1 MIAPSGIR
9 RTVVVVVVMV
19 ATSLGSFSRVPERT
33 RIEISPSEKYIR
45 TELYFG
51 LSKRDGSEVTSE
63 EWKRFVDE
71 EVTPRF
77 PDGLTV
83 VDVAGQFRMSSG
95 EIVHEKSRMLILLYK
110 KRDRQKFGA
119 SIETIRKA
127 YCQKFDQESV
137 MRVDLKQP
145 VEVSFE
151 E

>member
-1 MIAPSGIR
+1 MIAASGIR
-9 RTVVVVVVMV
+9 RSIVVVVVMV
-19 ATSLGSFSRVPERT
+19 AASHGSFSRVPERSG
-33 RIEISPSEKYIR
+33 IEISPSEKYIR

-51 LSKRDGSEVTSE
+51 LSKSDGTEVTSE

-83 VDVAGQFRMSSG
+83 VDAAGQFRMSSG
-95 EIVHEKSRMLILLYK
+95 EIAHEKSRMLILLYK
-110 KRDRQKFGA
+110 KKDRQNSGA
-119 SIETIRKA
+119 GIEAIRKA
-127 YCQKFDQESV
+127 YCKKFDQESV

>member
-1 MIAPSGIR
+1 
-9 RTVVVVVVMV
+9 MV
-19 ATSLGSFSRVPERT
+19 AAAGIHRSFFVVIVILAASLGSFSRVPERAG
-33 RIEISPSEKYIR
+33 IEISPSEKYIR

-51 LSKRDGSEVTSE
+51 LSKRDGTEVTSE

-83 VDVAGQFRMSSG
+83 VDAAGQFRMSSG
-95 EIVHEKSRMLILLYK
+95 EIAHEKSRMLILLYK
-110 KRDRQKFGA
+110 KKDRQNSGA
-119 SIETIRKA
+119 GIEAIRKA
-127 YCQKFDQESV
+127 YCKKFDQESV

>member
-1 MIAPSGIR
+1 MIAASGIR
-9 RTVVVVVVMV
+9 RSIVVVVVMV
-19 ATSLGSFSRVPERT
+19 AASHGSFSRVPERSG
-33 RIEISPSEKYIR
+33 IEISPSEKYIR

-51 LSKRDGSEVTSE
+51 LSKRDGTEVTSE

-83 VDVAGQFRMSSG
+83 VDAAGQFRMSSG
-95 EIVHEKSRMLILLYK
+95 EIAHEKSRMLILLYK
-110 KRDRQKFGA
+110 KKDRQNSGA
-119 SIETIRKA
+119 GIEAIRKA
-127 YCQKFDQESV
+127 YCKKFDQESV

>member
-1 MIAPSGIR
+1 MITASGIR
-9 RTVVVVVVMV
+9 RSIVVVVVMV
-19 ATSLGSFSRVPERT
+19 AASHGSFSRVPERSG
-33 RIEISPSEKYIR
+33 IEISPSEKYIR

-51 LSKRDGSEVTSE
+51 LSKRDGTEVTSE

-83 VDVAGQFRMSSG
+83 VDAAGQFRMSSG
-95 EIVHEKSRMLILLYK
+95 EIAHEKSRMLILLYK
-110 KRDRQKFGA
+110 KKDRQNSGA
-119 SIETIRKA
+119 GIEAIRKA
-127 YCQKFDQESV
+127 YCKKFDQESV

>member
-19 ATSLGSFSRVPERT
+19 ATSLESFSRVPERT

-95 EIVHEKSRMLILLYK
+95 EIAHEKSRMLILLYK

-137 MRVDLKQP
+137 MRVDLRQP